1 MNQRLMFSLLLTA
14 ATAVAGCGQSRVGAA
29 PEPMMGPLV
38 GRDELLSSGR
48 PWLLDALRI
57 VRPNY
62 FIPRG
67 QATLLEQRLVPMV
80 VVVDGMVL
88 PDVEALRSTPV
99 SDVVQ
104 VRRLSVSETY
114 NRYSR
119 SVSIGALEVVLR
131 RR

>member
-1 MNQRLMFSLLLTA
+1 MIRKLMFCLLVPGVV
-14 ATAVAGCGQSRVGAA
+14 VAGCQHTPVATASETR
-29 PEPMMGPLV
+29 MGPLV

-48 PWLLDALRI
+48 PWLLDALRA
-57 VRPNY
+57 VRPTY

-67 QATLLEQRLVPMV
+67 QTTLLEQHLVPMV

-88 PDVEALRSTPV
+88 PDVEALRSTLV
-99 SDVVQ
+99 ADVVQ
-104 VRRLSVSETY
+104 VRRLSASETFHRY
-114 NRYSR
+114 NR